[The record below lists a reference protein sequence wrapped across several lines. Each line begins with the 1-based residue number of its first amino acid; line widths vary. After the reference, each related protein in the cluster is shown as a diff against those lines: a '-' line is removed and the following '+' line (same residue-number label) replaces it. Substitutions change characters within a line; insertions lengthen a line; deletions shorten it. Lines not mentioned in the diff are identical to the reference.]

1 MLKNVYQ
8 PSNRALAAGFLT
20 GRVVENQTAGTR
32 FASDNPLGKVMQNLF
47 GDEKLMT
54 ALKQFSEQVASHNLK
69 PVEVAIR
76 WIVYHSALGEQDGV
90 LLGASRTEQ
99 LRDTVG
105 MIRKGPLPAEVLKS
119 TEDFW
124 LAVKDL
130 RGSII

>member
-1 MLKNVYQ
+1 MM
-8 PSNRALAAGFLT
+8 NRALAAGFLT
-20 GRVVENQTAGTR
+20 GRVAENQVAGTR
-32 FASDNPLGKVMQNLF
+32 FANDNPLGQAMQNLF
-47 GDEKLMT
+47 GSEKLMT
-54 ALKQFSEQVASHNLK
+54 ALKQFNQEVTAQNLK

-76 WIVYHSALGEQDGV
+76 WIVYHSALSEQDGV

-105 MIRKGPLPAEVLKS
+105 MIKKGPLPAEVLKS

-124 LAVKDL
+124 LAVKDI